1 MNVVYDREPYGMREL
16 ALFAGAG
23 GGILGGRML
32 GWRTVCAVEIA
43 DYPRRVLLQRQ
54 QDGVLGRFPIWDDV
68 TTFDGHAWRGKVDVI
83 SGGFPCQDI
92 SSAGKGL
99 GIENGKRSGLWKE
112 YARIIREV
120 RPRYV
125 FVENSPMLVSRG
137 LGIVLGDL
145 AEAGYDAAWRVLSAE
160 DCGAPHRRER
170 MWIVGKISD
179 ADGLGQLQSQGNLAE
194 IGRRVG
200 DVCPEVADA
209 SRERLQVDQRE
220 VADKTVVRSRTWRY
234 ENTALSSAKDART
247 LRREWILRD
256 ARADGPGRQHDAGG
270 EAWGRKWWSA
280 EPELGRVAHG
290 VANRVDRIK
299 AIGNGQVPI
308 VAARVFLELYGVL
321 DERRG
326 ER

>member
-1 MNVVYDREPYGMREL
+1 MVYDREPYGMREL

-54 QDGVLGRFPIWDDV
+54 RDGALGRFPIWDDV
-68 TTFDGHAWRGKVDVI
+68 TTFDGTAWRGKVDVI

-99 GIENGKRSGLWKE
+99 GIEGGKRSGLWKE

-160 DCGAPHRRER
+160 DCGAPHQRKR

-179 ADGLGQLQSQGNLAE
+179 ADGVGQQQSQGNFAE
-194 IGRRVG
+194 GGRRAG

-209 SRERLQVDQRE
+209 LRERLARTGEEWNGTGSSGLCSRE
-220 VADKTVVRSRTWRY
+220 GLH
-234 ENTALSSAKDART
+234 ENASLSDTTGEGFQIAAQDARRVESVEEPQRYG
-247 LRREWILRD
+247 LD
-256 ARADGPGRQHDAGG
+256 DG
-270 EAWGRKWWSA
+270 WGRWWA
-280 EPELGRVAHG
+280 TEPELGRVAHG

-299 AIGNGQVPI
+299 AIGNWQVPI
-308 VAARVFLELYGVL
+308 VAARAFLELYGVL
-321 DERRG
+321 NER
-326 ER
+326 